1 MARLRQQLAD
11 TLAASHRDVTN
22 LKKALTDMQ
31 TTNAA
36 SLATIYEKGD
46 QNIELMQQLEDL
58 ARIIRE
64 KEAEIERLQSNIND
78 LENQNRDLHNEIREV
93 KKEAAQISQI
103 KGQEMLLSSSMK
115 DKLIQDPRFRRI
127 VENKKKHE
135 QTDAIHEIKL

>member
-1 MARLRQQLAD
+1 
-11 TLAASHRDVTN
+11 
-22 LKKALTDMQ
+22 MQ
-31 TTNAA
+31 NTNAA

-64 KEAEIERLQSNIND
+64 KESEIDRLKAKIED

-93 KKEAAQISQI
+93 KSEAAQISQI

-115 DKLIQDPRFRRI
+115 
-127 VENKKKHE
+127 E
-135 QTDAIHEIKL
+135 

>member
-1 MARLRQQLAD
+1 
-11 TLAASHRDVTN
+11 
-22 LKKALTDMQ
+22 MQ
-31 TTNAA
+31 TTNAT

-64 KEAEIERLQSNIND
+64 KEAEIERLQSNITD

-115 DKLIQDPRFRRI
+115 DKLVQDPRFRRI
-127 VENKKKHE
+127 VENKRKNDQE
-135 QTDAIHEIKL
+135 DAIHEIKL